1 MASFAEHKKI
11 LKFIETFTPKLTKIV
26 EGAGVVAVNH
36 FTKSFNNQGFTD
48 EGFSPWKRRRNK
60 DSKRGRQFKK
70 VSVYDE
76 DTYETHT
83 FKRKLTEVRS
93 VKNRAI
99 LVKSGRLRRSLRSR
113 RISFNSIKIYTDVPY
128 ASVHNN
134 GERSG
139 RGKGFKMPK
148 RQFIGYSGQLNRKI
162 IAFIDKNIKKQFNK

>member
-1 MASFAEHKKI
+1 MATFTEHKKI
-11 LKFIETFTPKLTKIV
+11 LKQIEAFKPQLNKLV
-26 EGAGVVAVNH
+26 EGAGVLAVNH
-36 FTKSFNNQGFTD
+36 FTNSFREQGFTD

-113 RISFNSIKIYTDVPY
+113 RLGNLAVKILTDVPY
-128 ASVHNN
+128 ARVHNN

-139 RGKGFKMPK
+139 RGKGFMMPK
-148 RQFIGYSGQLNRKI
+148 RQFIGYSGKLNRQI
-162 IAFIDKNIKKQFNK
+162 IAFLDKNIKQQFNK